1 MKKALML
8 YAHGLGDIIML
19 TPHLRY
25 LYQKG
30 YKTDLM
36 CRIQTAESHLLDNCP
51 YVDKLI
57 EVESPWR
64 PVGGNLRSKAGFRK
78 QTNINIAQFEKLRK
92 NYDWSGVSLHKRPFL
107 QSHKI
112 DMTSYEL
119 GLEIE
124 DKKLEVFIPES
135 AEQEAKK
142 YVDGDFIFVHTMPEP
157 HVYHTWY
164 AIQWIEE
171 NLPPLRMINTGWG
184 SEHYI
189 AFDDIN
195 TAFAIMQQ
203 AKYRVL
209 SSSVFVHAC
218 EAMDCRIDVI
228 NYGRPDRKVWPL
240 DQSKVLHVREAGKW
254 IK

>member
-1 MKKALML
+1 MKKALIL
-8 YAHGLGDIIML
+8 YSHGLGDIIML

-36 CRIQTAESHLLDNCP
+36 CRIQTAESRLLDNCP

-57 EVESPWR
+57 EVENPWR

-78 QTNINIAQFEKLRK
+78 QTNINIVQFEKLRK

-107 QSHKI
+107 QGHKI
-112 DMTSYEL
+112 DITSYEL
-119 GLEIE
+119 ELEIE
-124 DKKLEVFIPES
+124 DKKLEIFIPET
-135 AEQEAKK
+135 AKKEAKK
-142 YVDGDFIFVHTMPEP
+142 YTDGDFIFVHTMPEP
-157 HVYHTWY
+157 NICHAWD
-164 AIQWIEE
+164 ASQWIEE
-171 NLPPLRMINTGWG
+171 NLPPLKRINTGWG
-184 SEHYI
+184 GKYFM

-195 TAFAIMQQ
+195 TAFILVRE

-218 EAMDCRIDVI
+218 DAMGCTINAI

-240 DQSKVLHVREAGKW
+240 NQSKVLHIQEAGKW